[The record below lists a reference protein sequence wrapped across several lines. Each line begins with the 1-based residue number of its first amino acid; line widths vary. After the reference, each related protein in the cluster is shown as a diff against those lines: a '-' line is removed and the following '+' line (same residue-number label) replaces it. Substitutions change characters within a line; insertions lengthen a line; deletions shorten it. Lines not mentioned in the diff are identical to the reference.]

1 MQGGLISR
9 SLRNEQLQ
17 LTTPPLG
24 QVQGT
29 RLSVQRKHC
38 KAGQDTGSAV
48 TCCDS
53 AQMYSSSTDEPAGG
67 EEKET
72 DNQFRLLPPPPPQ
85 VRIPSWMVGLV
96 RGWGGR
102 CGRRTW
108 ATTCCLPASMHSS
121 NRGWPVQCHLLA
133 LWKPLFGNC
142 IADKA
147 PF

>member
-1 MQGGLISR
+1 MVLSPEASR
-9 SLRNEQLQ
+9 MSSSNSLRRCW
-17 LTTPPLG
+17 T

-29 RLSVQRKHC
+29 RLSVHGKHC
-38 KAGQDTGSAV
+38 KPGQDTGSAV

-72 DNQFRLLPPPPPQ
+72 DNQFRLLPPPPPP

-96 RGWGGR
+96 RGWRGR

-121 NRGWPVQCHLLA
+121 NRGWPVQCHLLT
-133 LWKPLFGNC
+133 LWKPLFGSC
-142 IADKA
+142 RADKA